1 MGSGSA
7 LIFQLQ
13 LFVIYALV
21 LLKHTNLPCCIDF
34 VFNRVYN
41 IQDARLEG
49 ADSLVVLT
57 AIVPCLALLSS
68 IIPLWQDDRS
78 VVTGHDAA
86 HLLKDTFAL

>member
-1 MGSGSA
+1 MQLSV
-7 LIFQLQ
+7 IFSVL
-13 LFVIYALV
+13 
-21 LLKHTNLPCCIDF
+21 LLKHSNLPCCIDF

-78 VVTGHDAA
+78 IVTGHDAA